1 MEVLLLK
8 RIFRIFGLAMVVVAV
23 LAVALAGTA
32 LAASPADNGAQ
43 TQNQTQNQGEVCPC
57 EEGPCGDCVCADCEP
72 NEYSNLCNH
81 LGPGQWKAQT
91 GK

>member
-1 MEVLLLK
+1 MEMLLLK

-23 LAVALAGTA
+23 LAVALAGTVS
-32 LAASPADNGAQ
+32 AAGGVNPENG
-43 TQNQTQNQGEVCPC
+43 NGNLGLVCPYGDGEC
-57 EEGPCGDCVCADCEP
+57 DCVCGDCVP
-72 NEYSNLCNH
+72 NPYNH